1 MSFRPP
7 QVCPVIETQPQ
18 NLACSIGSFKYSKR
32 LQPQVSDGNEEGIQE
47 VAAVVKVEARRT
59 WHRAPKVQ
67 DG

>member
-7 QVCPVIETQPQ
+7 QMCAVIEIQPQ
-18 NLACSIGSFKYSKR
+18 NLSCSLDSSKYSKW

-47 VAAVVKVEARRT
+47 VAAAVKVEARRP
-59 WHRAPKVQ
+59 WPRAPETQ